1 MSIHTNQTKNV
12 LRKHKILKK
21 LRNNNNILITKPDKG
36 NGVVVVVDRIY
47 YISSMCE
54 IVNDTSKFFK
64 LRSEPIISRENKLQI
79 FLRNLKN
86 KCFSPK
92 MFMTT
97 YILVGSNRLGYM
109 VFPRHKNLNVRQI
122 TFRPIDPSIGTY
134 NYKLVKLVGG
144 LLNLIIPSKHCV
156 TDSSLLAKK

>member
-1 MSIHTNQTKNV
+1 MSIHTNQTKNA

-36 NGVVVVVDRIY
+36 NGVVVVDRIY
-47 YISSMCE
+47 YISTMCE
-54 IVNDTSKFFK
+54 IVSDTSNYFK

-97 YILVGSNRLGYM
+97 YILVGPNRLGYM
-109 VFPRHKNLNVRQI
+109 VFPRHKNLNLRQI
-122 TFRPIDPSIGTY
+122 TLRPIVPSIGTY
-134 NYKLVKLVGG
+134 NYKLAKLLGE
-144 LLNLIIPSKHCV
+144 LLN
-156 TDSSLLAKK
+156 